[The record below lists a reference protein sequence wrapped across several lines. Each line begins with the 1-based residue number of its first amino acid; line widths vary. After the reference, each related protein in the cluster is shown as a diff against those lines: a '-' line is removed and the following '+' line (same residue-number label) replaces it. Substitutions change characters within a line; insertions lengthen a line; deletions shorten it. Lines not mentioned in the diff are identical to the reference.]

1 MKGYRSVQEAANRCG
16 ISVRR
21 VNQYALDE
29 GIPDAERLG
38 RSWAIPEGAVK
49 PEKHRTGPKPKE
61 TAEKSSRKD

>member
-38 RSWAIPEGAVK
+38 SSWAILECAVK
-49 PEKHRTGPKPKE
+49 PEKHRIGPRPKE
-61 TAEKSSRKD
+61 TAE